1 MSTLKS
7 AQSLGRTHG
16 SPVSPGVTP
25 GPVRFLKHTS
35 ELAQVQLGD
44 VIVVPTASPDWTSAL
59 PIVGGLVSSIGGPLS
74 ALGTIAREQGVPAI
88 FGVADSLSH
97 LLGGSV
103 VGVNGTTGVITM
115 DSANLLI
122 QDQASEEIDWHV
134 DKGEWN

>member
-1 MSTLKS
+1 M
-7 AQSLGRTHG
+7 
-16 SPVSPGVTP
+16 
-25 GPVRFLKHTS
+25 
-35 ELAQVQLGD
+35 AQVQLGD